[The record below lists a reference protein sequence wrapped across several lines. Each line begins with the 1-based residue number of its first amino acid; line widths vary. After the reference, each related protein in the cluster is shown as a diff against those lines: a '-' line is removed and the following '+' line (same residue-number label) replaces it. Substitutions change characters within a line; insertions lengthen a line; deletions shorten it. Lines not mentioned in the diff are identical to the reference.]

1 MGGQPSAISHQT
13 NRVYMQRRMVNKIIK
28 PVVCWTLKCDVLVV
42 ETSTWY
48 LFMRSTRKKFYQSDV
63 PQPSGLCS
71 FLEVLF
77 FFWVSKRLKT
87 GWPKAC
93 LAALVFFSILIP
105 CLTKSPPT
113 TWQKCFIVAIC
124 CFDNLI
130 TWPFWLIISIQFLCF
145 RLICWAVYCQNRLE
159 FSFFFFHF
167 YFICWLKS
175 EYQFCIKLKKTWN
188 ATSSSGY
195 FQNPLIRKFCLKNCA

>member
-1 MGGQPSAISHQT
+1 MLNFEVWWIGG
-13 NRVYMQRRMVNKIIK
+13 RDEY
-28 PVVCWTLKCDVLVV
+28 VVPFSEEYQKDGLPIRC
-42 ETSTWY
+42 STALWIM
-48 LFMRSTRKKFYQSDV
+48 LIFRG
-63 PQPSGLCS
+63 P
-71 FLEVLF
+71 F